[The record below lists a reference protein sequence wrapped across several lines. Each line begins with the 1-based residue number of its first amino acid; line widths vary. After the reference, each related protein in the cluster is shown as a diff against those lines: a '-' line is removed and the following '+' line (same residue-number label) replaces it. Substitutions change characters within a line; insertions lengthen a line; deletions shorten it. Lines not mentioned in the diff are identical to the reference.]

1 MRPQVQTFFMNLQQ
15 LEYIVAV
22 DTYRHFARAAEACRV
37 TQPTLS
43 MMIHKLEE
51 SLEIK
56 IFDRSRQPVVPTEMG
71 ERVISQARIV
81 LQEVGRMQEMI
92 EESKNKVTGE
102 LKVGI
107 LPTIAPYLLPLFLQ
121 HFQQKYPAIRL
132 KLAEHMTA
140 SLIEKLQRG
149 ELDAGILVLPEQNAH
164 LFEYPLYQE
173 PFVVYTPR
181 TFEKDYLLAE
191 DIDVQELL
199 LLEEGHCFRSQIMQF
214 CELRKKH
221 ENPVEY
227 TSGSLE
233 TLRYLADK
241 QLGITILP
249 ALALEHFSA
258 DQMKNVKRF
267 AVPQPT
273 RQVSLV
279 THRDF
284 VKKRMIQFLAMEI
297 QASLPPS
304 LENISGKTIPLH
316 G

>member
-1 MRPQVQTFFMNLQQ
+1 MNLQQ
-15 LEYIVAV
+15 LEYIIAV

-56 IFDRSRQPVVPTEMG
+56 IFDRSRQPVVPTELG
-71 ERVISQARIV
+71 ERLIAQARAV
-81 LQEVGRMQEMI
+81 LQEVSRMEEMV
-92 EESKNKVTGE
+92 EESKNRVTGE

-121 HFQQKYPAIRL
+121 EFQQKYPSIRL
-132 KLAEHMTA
+132 KLAEYLT
-140 SLIEKLQRG
+140 STLIEKLQRG
-149 ELDAGILVLPEQNAH
+149 ELDAGILVLPEQNAQ
-164 LFEYPLYQE
+164 LFDYPLYQE
-173 PFVVYTPR
+173 PFVVYTPK
-181 TFEKDYLLAE
+181 TFDKEYLLAE
-191 DIDVQELL
+191 DLDAQELL

-221 ENPVEY
+221 ENRVEY

-233 TLRYLADK
+233 TLRYLAEK

-249 ALALEHFSA
+249 ALAMEHFTD
-258 DQMKNVKRF
+258 DQMRNIKRF
-267 AVPQPT
+267 AAPQPT

-284 VKKRMIQFLAMEI
+284 VKKRMIQLLVDEI
-297 QASLPPS
+297 QSNLPKS
-304 LENISGKTIPLH
+304 LEVQSGIPIPLH

>member
-1 MRPQVQTFFMNLQQ
+1 MNLQQ
-15 LEYIVAV
+15 LEYIIAV
-22 DTYRHFARAAEACRV
+22 DTYRHFARAAEACQV

-51 SLEIK
+51 NLDIK
-56 IFDRSRQPVVPTEMG
+56 IFDRSRQPVVPTEVG
-71 ERVISQARIV
+71 EKLIAQARIIV
-81 LQEVGRMQEMI
+81 QEANRLQEMVD
-92 EESKNKVTGE
+92 ESKNRISGE

-121 HFQQKYPAIRL
+121 SFQQKYPTIRL

-140 SLIEKLQRG
+140 PLIEKLQRG

-181 TFEKDYLLAE
+181 TFDKEFLLAE
-191 DIDVQELL
+191 DIDVQDLL
-199 LLEEGHCFRSQIMQF
+199 LLEEGHCLRSQILRF

-221 ENPVEY
+221 DNPVEY

-233 TLRYLADK
+233 TLRFLADK
-241 QLGITILP
+241 HLGITILP
-249 ALALEHFSA
+249 ALSMEHLT
-258 DQMKNVKRF
+258 QEQLRNIKYF
-267 AVPQPT
+267 AQPQPT
-273 RQVSLV
+273 RQISLV

-284 VKKRMIQFLAMEI
+284 VKRRMINLLAEEI
-297 QASLPPS
+297 QAHLPES
-304 LENISGKTIPLH
+304 LEKEPGTNIPFYG
-316 G
+316 